1 MDRKLYSNN
10 LGSIQIFCKSAELES
25 FSATSIALGITPAA
39 VSRSIA
45 RIEARMGV
53 RLFARSTRQIRLT
66 DEGKLYY
73 DECIRALQQLEAAE
87 RLLTGGLNTPRGTLR
102 ISVPTTY
109 GHCRVMPV
117 IHQYREQYPYVEIE
131 LNISNRN
138 IDFIEEGY
146 DLAIR
151 LGQPKDSRLVARK
164 LEDAQLGIY
173 AAPKYLA
180 QHGTPQTPDDLQ
192 QHKCIHFIMPA
203 TGKPMPWTLHNKGE
217 EVTFEPPCSVRITG
231 DVLGCIT
238 YAAAGG
244 GLVQTYDFIA
254 AQPQYR
260 NLVEILKPYR
270 GASRVFSILYPHSR
284 IIAPKTRAF
293 IDLMVKEC
301 ESGWH

>member
-1 MDRKLYSNN
+1 MDRKFYSNN

-25 FSATSIALGITPAA
+25 FSAAAVALGITPAA

-45 RIEARMGV
+45 RIESRMGV
-53 RLFARSTRQIRLT
+53 RLFARSTRHIRLT

-87 RLLTGGLNTPRGTLR
+87 RLLTGGLDTPRGTLR

-117 IHQYREQYPYVEIE
+117 IHKYRRRYPEVALEI
-131 LNISNRN
+131 NISNRN

-151 LGQPKDSRLVARK
+151 LGQPKDSRLIARK

-173 AAPKYLA
+173 AAPEYLM
-180 QHGTPQTPDDLQ
+180 HRGTPQTLDDLP
-192 QHKCIHFIMPA
+192 QHDCIHFIMPA
-203 TGKPMPWTLHNKGE
+203 TGKPMPWTFHRDGN
-217 EVTFEPPCSVRITG
+217 EVTLDIHSSIHITG

-254 AQPQYR
+254 AQKQYG
-260 NLVEILKPYR
+260 NLVEVLKPYR
-270 GASRVFSILYPHSR
+270 GASRSFSVLYPHTR
-284 IIAPKTRAF
+284 ILAPKTRAF
-293 IDLMVKEC
+293 IDLLVEEC
-301 ESGWH
+301 GNSKN

>member
-25 FSATSIALGITPAA
+25 FSAAAIALGITPAA
-39 VSRSIA
+39 VSRSVA

-53 RLFARSTRQIRLT
+53 RLFARSTRHIRLT

-117 IHQYREQYPYVEIE
+117 IQKYRERYPEVEVEI
-131 LNISNRN
+131 NISNRN

-173 AAPKYLA
+173 AAPEYLA
-180 QHGTPQTPDDLQ
+180 QHGIPQTLDDLTN
-192 QHKCIHFIMPA
+192 HNCIHFIMPA
-203 TGKPMPWTLHNKGE
+203 TGKPMPWTFHHNGE
-217 EVTFEPPCSVRITG
+217 EITLDIPGKVNITG

-254 AQPQYR
+254 AQKQYS
-260 NLVEILKPYR
+260 NLVEVLKMYR
-270 GASRVFSILYPHSR
+270 GASRSFSVLYPQNRSL
-284 IIAPKTRAF
+284 APKTRAF
-293 IDLMVKEC
+293 IDLLVANC
-301 ESGWH
+301 ENNNQ

>member
-25 FSATSIALGITPAA
+25 FSAAAVALGITPAA
-39 VSRSIA
+39 VSRSVA

-53 RLFARSTRQIRLT
+53 RLFARSTRHIRLT

-117 IHQYREQYPYVEIE
+117 IQKYRERYPEVELEI
-131 LNISNRN
+131 NISNRN

-173 AAPKYLA
+173 AAPEYLA
-180 QHGTPQTPDDLQ
+180 QHGIPQTLDDLTN
-192 QHKCIHFIMPA
+192 HNCIHFIMPA
-203 TGKPMPWTLHNKGE
+203 TGKPMSWTFHHNGE
-217 EVTFEPPCSVRITG
+217 EITLDIPGKVNITG

-238 YAAAGG
+238 YASAGG

-254 AQPQYR
+254 AQKQYS
-260 NLVEILKPYR
+260 NLVEVLKTYR
-270 GASRVFSILYPHSR
+270 GASRSFSVLYPQDR
-284 IIAPKTRAF
+284 ILAPKTRAF
-293 IDLMVKEC
+293 IDLLVEACIKE
-301 ESGWH
+301 